1 MKSAMKK
8 MEEESSL
15 LKMTI
20 EKCEIEVSG
29 LQGSLPD
36 SRSYISGSQT
46 TVPQVYLYLIFI
58 RLQRLLETYLLQKF
72 NIYCFGI
79 DSVKEQFL

>member
-1 MKSAMKK
+1 MKKNLNFSYIQLGGDYLCQMKSAMKK

-20 EKCEIEVSG
+20 EKREIEVSA

-46 TVPQVYLYLIFI
+46 TVPQVYIFLIFC
-58 RLQRLLETYLLQKF
+58 Y
-72 NIYCFGI
+72 
-79 DSVKEQFL
+79 DSIWWEK